1 MRRSDT
7 LAFTLHVTCGGEHID
22 LTDCDCVHVRL
33 GDPYDPCVTVRER
46 GLRIGDGGVRVL
58 LTRAQTATLPCG
70 AVPVE
75 LRTRR
80 GPITLIADMEPLI
93 VAGGVGG

>member
-7 LAFTLHVTCGGEHID
+7 LVFTLHVTCGGEHIG

-33 GDPYDPCVTVRER
+33 GDPHDPCVTVRER
-46 GLRIGDGGVRVL
+46 GLRIGDDGVRVL
-58 LTRAQTATLPCG
+58 LTRAQTAALPCG

-75 LRTRR
+75 LRARR
-80 GPITLIADMEPLI
+80 GPITLIANMEPLI